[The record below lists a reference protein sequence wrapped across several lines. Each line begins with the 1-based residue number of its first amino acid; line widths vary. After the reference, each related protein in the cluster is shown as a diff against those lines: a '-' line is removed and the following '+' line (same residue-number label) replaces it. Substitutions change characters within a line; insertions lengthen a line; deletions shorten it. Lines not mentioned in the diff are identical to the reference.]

1 VLGACGVE
9 GGVVLL
15 EVAEVAAAVEAV
27 LGGLEEGEELAERQ
41 AALAAV
47 LLLEVQVA
55 VDGLLQ
61 LQQAL
66 VHRLDRIRPLKVQLL
81 FLLPLP
87 AAAVSL
93 SSLPSLPR
101 LLPLP
106 FLSFRRLSVAL
117 LLFLLVTQ
125 SPMWNPLLE
134 AFPFLPFLAFGA
146 SGN

>member
-125 SPMWNPLLE
+125 SPMWNPLLD